1 MGQIILGALVIVLD
15 DGRTDLGRR
24 DGENRADHPIW
35 TAPKAAEAHEIHVLV
50 QNATEEAENELHLKG
65 LALLLLLG
73 LHIVHVIP
81 LGHDAGDALAHVT
94 SGLLCTATV
103 LGLLAT
109 AANFLGGGENVAPAG
124 LALALQ
130 EMLAELLVNEELG
143 AADADAGENVL
154 DEGEELDVVD
164 GASETEVA
172 EMSRTLVIGLPTAA
186 TLLTI
191 LYDTHARVK

>member
-1 MGQIILGALVIVLD
+1 VGQIILGTLVIILD

-35 TAPKAAEAHEIHVLV
+35 TAPKAAEAHEIDVLV
-50 QNATEEAENELHLKG
+50 QNATEEAENELHLQR
-65 LALLLLLG
+65 LPLLLG
-73 LHIVHVIP
+73 LRIFYVIP
-81 LGHDAGDALAHVT
+81 LGHDAGDALADVT
-94 SGLLCTATV
+94 SGLLCAATV

-143 AADADAGENVL
+143 ASDADAGENVL

-172 EMSRTLVIGLPTAA
+172 KMSRTLVIGLPTAA
-186 TLLTI
+186 TLLAI